1 MKKVTT
7 LIFML
12 LFLGGSISLHG
23 QAFGEIYNRV
33 VAIVNADVVTLY
45 ELNTR
50 IKELTGMSPEALKRK
65 SEEQYLATRRKILQM
80 LIEEKIAIEK
90 IQELKIKVEPK
101 EVDEAIERVKK
112 DNNLTQEDLVA
123 TLKGQGQTYDHYRKM
138 IKTELERM
146 RLINYEV
153 KSKIII
159 REEELKQYYDE
170 HKDEFSTK
178 GKVRLAMIFL
188 KQEDPAD
195 TEESRALQKKSSQI
209 IRKIKAGEDFGKLA
223 RQFSNGPGANEG
235 GDLGVFKMSELNEEM
250 ADTIKDLSSGE
261 VGTPI
266 IGPNGIQIIKVVEKD
281 KGGEKSFDQVK
292 NSIQSILYRKKLD
305 QKYSAWIKELREKAY
320 TKIIF

>member
-1 MKKVTT
+1 MKKSTT
-7 LIFML
+7 LILML
-12 LFLGGSISLHG
+12 LFLGGNIFLQN

-45 ELNTR
+45 ELDTR
-50 IKELTGMSPEALKRK
+50 IKELTGMSPEVLKRK
-65 SEEQYLATRRKILQM
+65 SEEQYVETRRKILQM

-90 IQELKIKVEPK
+90 IRELNIKVEPK
-101 EVDEAIERVKK
+101 EVDGAIERVKQ

-123 TLKGQGQTYDHYRKM
+123 RLKEQGQTYDHYRKT
-138 IKTELERM
+138 IKTELERI

-170 HKDEFSTK
+170 HKDEFSTQ
-178 GKVRLAMIFL
+178 GKVHLAMIFL

-195 TEESRALQKKSSQI
+195 ETESRALQKEARQI
-209 IRKIKAGEDFGKLA
+209 IQKIKAGEDFGKLA
-223 RQFSNGPGANEG
+223 RQFSKGPGANEG
-235 GDLGVFKMSELNEEM
+235 GDLGVFKMSELNKEM

-261 VGTPI
+261 VGAPI

-292 NSIQSILYRKKLD
+292 NAIQSILYRKKLD
-305 QKYSAWIKELREKAY
+305 QAYAEWIKELREKAY
-320 TKIIF
+320 IKIIF